1 MADNNLAAEMLQI
14 LQKRRSIRKFTDR
27 ELTVDELKILQKA
40 VLLAP
45 TSRDL
50 QPCEFYFVTDREK
63 IENLVKVKD
72 GGTTPLLSAPLAV
85 VVAADP
91 AKCDVWHE
99 DAAIAAY
106 TLLLQA
112 EAMGLGA
119 TWVQIRKRNN
129 AKGDAETNVKS
140 LLALPDNLRVLSI
153 ICIGEK
159 GEQKSP
165 RADETL
171 HKEKIHLI

>member
-1 MADNNLAAEMLQI
+1 MTENKSAVMTEI
-14 LQKRRSIRKFTDR
+14 LQNRRSIRKFADR
-27 ELTVDELKILQKA
+27 ELTAAEQECLQKA

-50 QPCEFYFVTDREK
+50 QPCEFYWLTDRDMIQK
-63 IENLVKVKD
+63 LAAVKS
-72 GGTTPLLSAPLAV
+72 GGTTPLKTAPLAV

-91 AKCDVWHE
+91 DKCDVWVE
-99 DAAIAAY
+99 DSAIAAY

-112 EAMGLGA
+112 ESMGLGA
-119 TWVQIRKRNN
+119 CWVQIRKRSNEQGNAEAN
-129 AKGDAETNVKS
+129 AKE
-140 LLALPDNLRVLSI
+140 LLNLPEHLRALAI

-159 GEQKSP
+159 AETKAP

-171 HKEKIHLI
+171 RREKIHLR